1 MYSPRKI
8 AISLLAIYSIMLI
21 FVELWTTQEY
31 VRNYFTDIS
40 GPVFF
45 YAVNTSLS
53 VILFFATA
61 LMFSICLV
69 MSEKVPN
76 LTIEQKFYISQVV
89 LFVYLGLDDRF
100 LIHDLVLP
108 HVGINGDYVLAVLA
122 VLEGMILLKLG
133 NVLNKNKP
141 TKTYFFL
148 AVLFGLLMFIA
159 DLLLPPELVLRLS
172 MEDLC
177 KAWTAFFLLLFAW
190 AHFEKELKQ
199 LKSSSSVERQD

>member
-8 AISLLAIYSIMLI
+8 AISLLAIYSVLLV
-21 FVELWTTQEY
+21 FVEIWTTQDY

-69 MSEKVPN
+69 MSDKVAN
-76 LTIEQKFYISQVV
+76 QTIEQKFYISQIF

-108 HVGINGDYVLAVLA
+108 HIGINGDYVLAVLA
-122 VLEGMILLKLG
+122 VLEGVILLKLG
-133 NVLNKNKP
+133 NVLNKNKS

-148 AVLFGLLMFIA
+148 AVLFGFLMFIA
-159 DLLLPPELVLRLS
+159 DLLLPSDLVLRLS

-177 KAWTAFFLLLFAW
+177 KTWTAFFLLLFAW
-190 AHFEKELKQ
+190 AHFEKELNQ
-199 LKSSSSVERQD
+199 LKNKSTVER